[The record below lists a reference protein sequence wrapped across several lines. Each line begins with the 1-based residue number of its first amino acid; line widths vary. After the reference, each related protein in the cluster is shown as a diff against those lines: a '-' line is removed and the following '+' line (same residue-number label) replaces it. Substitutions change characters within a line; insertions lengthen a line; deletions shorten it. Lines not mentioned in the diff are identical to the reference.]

1 MRGVWGVILLTIIA
15 VYIISFLI
23 IKLPFLEI
31 KEYSVIGI
39 RQDEKQVLQ
48 NYFIALGRKIVF
60 LPDKIIFSE
69 LNKKFGNRFKD
80 INVDRDF
87 TTEGIVINLTFQRR
101 TPVAKVKVGK
111 NIYLIDREGVIFK
124 DNIPSNLPIIRA
136 KDINELK
143 SVGRK
148 ISKIATLVD
157 NITILSD
164 KVIVQKDKIKYILP
178 NIKLI
183 REKELKVLK
192 YALRQNFNA
201 KVIDLR
207 YKKFILLR

>member
-1 MRGVWGVILLTIIA
+1 MRGVWGVILLTILA

-31 KEYSVIGI
+31 KEYGVIGI

-48 NYFIALGRKIVF
+48 NYLTALGRKIIF
-60 LPDKIIFSE
+60 LPEEIIFNE

-124 DNIPSNLPIIRA
+124 DNIPSNLPIIKA
-136 KDINELK
+136 KDINELR